1 MARFKK
7 GGEASVPTR
16 GRREINKRA
25 LLADVERA
33 LLDALAESPA
43 MHRSLWKLQRRG
55 WVLRLFLD
63 CERDAEDAPAE
74 SVAGYP
80 EQRRSSGVREIPA
93 PVFRID
99 ADDLRFLRSV
109 GIDPTRRSRSRR
121 SG

>member
-1 MARFKK
+1 MARSTQ
-7 GGEASVPTR
+7 GREATVPTR
-16 GRREINKRA
+16 GRRETSKRA

-43 MHRSLWKLQRRG
+43 MHRSLWKLQREG

-74 SVAGYP
+74 SLAGSP
-80 EQRRSSGVREIPA
+80 EQRRRSSARETAA

-109 GIDPTRRSRSRR
+109 GIDPTRKRRSRR
-121 SG
+121 RG